1 MDNKIKLSAAFLV
14 AGLILSGCGASG
26 GGSVGNDTS
35 AEANKG
41 KGSLNKQTYT
51 AEAGLTPRQRFSKAL
66 EKLENGEDGQAL
78 AELNAYLVAVP
89 RSNSARNLVAQISTD
104 SSQYF
109 PAENFK
115 VNLTSGASLS
125 TLAKKYLGSALKF
138 YALAKY
144 NNIANPS
151 RVNIGQEIKIP
162 LTQLARTQR
171 DKDNALELETP
182 SMDNEKSAVDL
193 AMAEDIVDAE
203 DINDLEEAVDVVDDM
218 VESNELSDVEPVL
231 AEVIPIVPVETAESA
246 LSDLQELTQNMDY
259 AAAIEKLTTLSTFG
273 KFNKVTRG
281 LAIATYT
288 GRAKEIAE
296 TDNILAATYYEK
308 AGQLNL
314 QEEKSFSAFENFKMA
329 TDLDDQN
336 DQAMEEMLVL
346 QKEIADKYH
355 REASS
360 AFRRQELDQAIEK
373 WDMVLKVNP
382 DHSSAKLY
390 RAQALELKEKLDN
403 LNRN

>member
-1 MDNKIKLSAAFLV
+1 MISYTGNKLKLSATFLV

-26 GGSVGNDTS
+26 GSSAGKDTTPEVNKTNDTV
-35 AEANKG
+35 
-41 KGSLNKQTYT
+41 NKQSYV
-51 AEAGLTPRQRFSKAL
+51 AEVGLTPRQRFSKAL
-66 EKLENGEDGQAL
+66 EKLENGEEGQAL
-78 AELNAYLVAVP
+78 AELNAYLISVP
-89 RSNSARNLVAQISTD
+89 NSNSARNLIAQISTE

-109 PAENFK
+109 PAENFI
-115 VNLTSGASLS
+115 VNLKSGASLS

-162 LTQLARTQR
+162 LTQLAISQR
-171 DKDNALELETP
+171 EKDNALALEAP
-182 SMDNEKSAVDL
+182 SLENEETDL
-193 AMAEDIVDAE
+193 AMAEEVDSVDAVE
-203 DINDLEEAVDVVDDM
+203 DIEEPI
-218 VESNELSDVEPVL
+218 EPL
-231 AEVIPIVPVETAESA
+231 LTEVIPIAPVETAESA
-246 LSDLQELTQNMDY
+246 FSDLQELIEEQDY
-259 AAAIEKLTTLSTFG
+259 AAAIEKVAILRNFG
-273 KFNKVTRG
+273 QFNKESRE

-288 GRAKEIAE
+288 GRAQEIAE
-296 TDNILAATYYEK
+296 TDNILAANYYTK

-314 QEEKSFSAFENFKMA
+314 QKEASFAAFENFKMA

-336 DQAMEEMLVL
+336 DQSMEEMLVL

-360 AFRRQELDQAIEK
+360 AFRRQELDLAIQK

-390 RAQALELKEKLDN
+390 RAQALELKEKLYN
-403 LNRN
+403 INQN

>member
-14 AGLILSGCGASG
+14 AGIVLSGCGASG
-26 GGSVGNDTS
+26 GGSVGS
-35 AEANKG
+35 GSSSEVNKG
-41 KGSLNKQTYT
+41 KGSVNKQNYT
-51 AEAGLTPRQRFSKAL
+51 AEVGLTPRQRFSKAL

-78 AELNAYLVAVP
+78 AELNAYLSAVP
-89 RSNSARNLVAQISTD
+89 NSNSARNLVAQISTD
-104 SSQYF
+104 SSEYF
-109 PAENFK
+109 PSEHFK

-125 TLAKKYLGSALKF
+125 TLAKRYLGSALKF

-162 LTQLARTQR
+162 LTQLARSQR
-171 DKDNALELETP
+171 DKDNALELAAP
-182 SMDNEKSAVDL
+182 NMEKEESVVDL
-193 AMAEDIVDAE
+193 AKAEGSNNVVEDMTDAT
-203 DINDLEEAVDVVDDM
+203 
-218 VESNELSDVEPVL
+218 ELPEVEPL
-231 AEVIPIVPVETAESA
+231 LTEVIPVAPVETAESA
-246 LSDLQELTQNMDY
+246 LNDLQELTQNKDY

-273 KFNKVTRG
+273 KFNKVSRE

-296 TDNILAATYYEK
+296 TDNILAATYYAK

-314 QEEKSFSAFENFKMA
+314 TEEQTFAAFENFKMA
-329 TDLDDQN
+329 TDLDNKN

-360 AFRRQELDQAIEK
+360 AFRRQELDLAIEK

-390 RAQALELKEKLDN
+390 RAQALELKEKLYKIN
-403 LNRN
+403 QN

>member
-1 MDNKIKLSAAFLV
+1 MDNKIKLSAALLV

-26 GGSVGNDTS
+26 GSTGNTTP
-35 AEANKG
+35 AEVNKD
-41 KGSLNKQTYT
+41 KGSLNKQSYI

-78 AELNAYLVAVP
+78 AELNAYLEAVP

-109 PAENFK
+109 PAEHFK

-171 DKDNALELETP
+171 DKDNALALETH
-182 SMDNEKSAVDL
+182 SIDNEETALDL
-193 AMAEDIVDAE
+193 AMEEEAKEV
-203 DINDLEEAVDVVDDM
+203 EEAVDVVEDI
-218 VESNELSDVEPVL
+218 VEETELPVDEPVL
-231 AEVIPIVPVETAESA
+231 AEVIPVAPIETAESA
-246 LSDLQELTQNMDY
+246 FSDLQTLAENMDY
-259 AAAIEKLTTLSTFG
+259 AAAIEKLATLSSFG
-273 KFNKVTRG
+273 KLNKESRG
-281 LAIATYT
+281 LAIATYI

-296 TDNILAATYYEK
+296 TDNILAATYFEK

-314 QEEKSFSAFENFKMA
+314 QEENAFSAFENFKMA

-360 AFRRQELDQAIEK
+360 AFRRQELDLAIQK

-390 RAQALELKEKLDN
+390 RAQALELKEKLN
-403 LNRN
+403 KLNRN

>member
-1 MDNKIKLSAAFLV
+1 MGNKLKLSATFLV

-26 GGSVGNDTS
+26 GSS
-35 AEANKG
+35 AGKDAKPEVNKTNET
-41 KGSLNKQTYT
+41 LNKQSYV
-51 AEAGLTPRQRFSKAL
+51 AEVGLTPRQRFSKAL
-66 EKLENGEDGQAL
+66 EKLENGEEGQAL
-78 AELNAYLVAVP
+78 AELNAYLVSVP
-89 RSNSARNLVAQISTD
+89 NSNSARNLIAQISTD

-109 PAENFK
+109 PAENFI
-115 VNLTSGASLS
+115 VNLKSGASLS

-162 LTQLARTQR
+162 LTQLAQSQR
-171 DKDNALELETP
+171 DKDNALELEAP
-182 SMDNEKSAVDL
+182 SLENEETDL
-193 AMAEDIVDAE
+193 ALAEEIGNE
-203 DINDLEEAVDVVDDM
+203 DDSVDVVEDM
-218 VESNELSDVEPVL
+218 EEPTEPL
-231 AEVIPIVPVETAESA
+231 LTEVIPVAPVETPESA
-246 LSDLQELTQNMDY
+246 LSALQELIEEQDY
-259 AAAIEKLTTLSTFG
+259 AAAIEKVAILRNFG
-273 KFNKVTRG
+273 QFNKESRE
-281 LAIATYT
+281 LAITTYT
-288 GRAKEIAE
+288 ARAKEIAE
-296 TDNILAATYYEK
+296 TDNILAANYYAK

-314 QEEKSFSAFENFKMA
+314 QKEASFAAFENFKMA

-360 AFRRQELDQAIEK
+360 AFRRQELDLAIQK

-390 RAQALELKEKLDN
+390 RAQALELKEKLYN
-403 LNRN
+403 INQN

>member
-1 MDNKIKLSAAFLV
+1 MISYMGNKLKLSATFLV

-26 GGSVGNDTS
+26 GSSAGKDTTPEVNKTNDT
-35 AEANKG
+35 
-41 KGSLNKQTYT
+41 LNKQSYV
-51 AEAGLTPRQRFSKAL
+51 AEVGLTPRQRFSKAL
-66 EKLENGEDGQAL
+66 EKLENGEEGQAL
-78 AELNAYLVAVP
+78 AELNAYLISVP
-89 RSNSARNLVAQISTD
+89 NSNSARNLIAQISTE

-109 PAENFK
+109 PAENFI
-115 VNLTSGASLS
+115 VNLKSGASLS

-144 NNIANPS
+144 NNITNPS

-162 LTQLARTQR
+162 LTQLAISQR
-171 DKDNALELETP
+171 DKDNALELEAP
-182 SMDNEKSAVDL
+182 SLENEETDL
-193 AMAEDIVDAE
+193 VMAEEADSVDAVE
-203 DINDLEEAVDVVDDM
+203 DMEEPI
-218 VESNELSDVEPVL
+218 EPL
-231 AEVIPIVPVETAESA
+231 LTEVIPIAPVETAESA
-246 LSDLQELTQNMDY
+246 FSDLQELIEEQDY
-259 AAAIEKLTTLSTFG
+259 AAAIEKVAILRNFG
-273 KFNKVTRG
+273 QFNKESRE

-288 GRAKEIAE
+288 GRAQEIAE
-296 TDNILAATYYEK
+296 TDNILAANYYTK

-314 QEEKSFSAFENFKMA
+314 QKEASFAAFENFKMA

-336 DQAMEEMLVL
+336 DQSMEEMLVL

-360 AFRRQELDQAIEK
+360 AFRRQELDLAIQK

-390 RAQALELKEKLDN
+390 RAQALELKEKLYN
-403 LNRN
+403 INQN

>member
-1 MDNKIKLSAAFLV
+1 MISYMDNKIKLSAAFLV
-14 AGLILSGCGASG
+14 AGIVLSGCGASG
-26 GGSVGNDTS
+26 GGSVGS
-35 AEANKG
+35 GSSSEVNKG
-41 KGSLNKQTYT
+41 KGSVNKQNYT
-51 AEAGLTPRQRFSKAL
+51 AEVGLTPRQRFSKAL

-78 AELNAYLVAVP
+78 AELNAYLLAVP
-89 RSNSARNLVAQISTD
+89 NSNSARNLVAQISTD
-104 SSQYF
+104 SSEYF
-109 PAENFK
+109 PSEHFK

-125 TLAKKYLGSALKF
+125 TLAKRYLGSALKF

-162 LTQLARTQR
+162 LTQLARSQR
-171 DKDNALELETP
+171 DKDNALELAAP
-182 SMDNEKSAVDL
+182 NMEKEESVVDL
-193 AMAEDIVDAE
+193 AKAEGSNNVVEDMTDAT
-203 DINDLEEAVDVVDDM
+203 
-218 VESNELSDVEPVL
+218 ELPEVEPL
-231 AEVIPIVPVETAESA
+231 LTEVIPVAPVETAESA
-246 LSDLQELTQNMDY
+246 LNDLQELTQNKDY

-273 KFNKVTRG
+273 KFNKVSRE

-296 TDNILAATYYEK
+296 TDNILAATYYAK

-314 QEEKSFSAFENFKMA
+314 TEEQTFAAFENFKMA
-329 TDLDDQN
+329 TDLDNKN

-360 AFRRQELDQAIEK
+360 AFRRQELDLAIEK

-390 RAQALELKEKLDN
+390 RAQALELKEKLYKIN
-403 LNRN
+403 QN

>member
-1 MDNKIKLSAAFLV
+1 MDNKLKLSATFLV

-26 GGSVGNDTS
+26 GSSSGSDSTPVV
-35 AEANKG
+35 NKTV
-41 KGSLNKQTYT
+41 KKQIYT
-51 AEAGLTPRQRFSKAL
+51 AELGLTPRQRFSKAL
-66 EKLENGEDGQAL
+66 EKLENGEEGQAL
-78 AELNAYLVAVP
+78 AELNAYLGSVP
-89 RSNSARNLVAQISTD
+89 SSNSARNLIAQISTD

-109 PAENFK
+109 PAENFI

-162 LTQLARTQR
+162 LTQLARSQR
-171 DKDNALELETP
+171 DKDNALALEAP
-182 SMDNEKSAVDL
+182 SLENEDSVVDS
-193 AMAEDIVDAE
+193 AMAEENNKVE
-203 DINDLEEAVDVVDDM
+203 DVVDVVEDM
-218 VESNELSDVEPVL
+218 VEPTDIEPPL
-231 AEVIPIVPVETAESA
+231 TEIIPIPVETAESA
-246 LSDLQELTQNMDY
+246 FSDLQELAKNKDY
-259 AAAIEKLTTLSTFG
+259 AAAIEKVTTLRSFG
-273 KFNKVTRG
+273 QFNKVSRE

-296 TDNILAATYYEK
+296 TDNILAATYYAK

-314 QEEKSFSAFENFKMA
+314 VDEETFAAFENFKMA
-329 TDLDDQN
+329 TDLDDKN
-336 DQAMEEMLVL
+336 DQTMEEMLVL

-360 AFRRQELDQAIEK
+360 AFRRQELDLAIQK
-373 WDMVLKVNP
+373 WNVVLKVNP

-403 LNRN
+403 INQN

>member
-14 AGLILSGCGASG
+14 AGIVLSGCGASG
-26 GGSVGNDTS
+26 GGSVGS
-35 AEANKG
+35 GSSSEVNKG
-41 KGSLNKQTYT
+41 KGSVNKQNYT
-51 AEAGLTPRQRFSKAL
+51 AEVGLTPRQRFSKAL

-78 AELNAYLVAVP
+78 AELNAYLLAVP
-89 RSNSARNLVAQISTD
+89 NSNSARNLVAQISTD
-104 SSQYF
+104 SSEYF
-109 PAENFK
+109 PSEHFK

-125 TLAKKYLGSALKF
+125 TLAKRYLGSALKF

-162 LTQLARTQR
+162 LTQLARSQR
-171 DKDNALELETP
+171 DKDNALELAAP
-182 SMDNEKSAVDL
+182 NMEKEESVVDL
-193 AMAEDIVDAE
+193 AKAEGSNNVVEDMTDAT
-203 DINDLEEAVDVVDDM
+203 
-218 VESNELSDVEPVL
+218 ELPEVEPL
-231 AEVIPIVPVETAESA
+231 LTEVIPVAPVETAESA
-246 LSDLQELTQNMDY
+246 LNDLQELTQNKDY

-273 KFNKVTRG
+273 KFNKVSRE

-296 TDNILAATYYEK
+296 TDNILAATYYAK

-314 QEEKSFSAFENFKMA
+314 TEEQTFAAFENFKMA
-329 TDLDDQN
+329 TDLDNKN

-360 AFRRQELDQAIEK
+360 AFRRQELDLAIEK

-390 RAQALELKEKLDN
+390 RAQALELKEKLYKIN
-403 LNRN
+403 QN

>member
-1 MDNKIKLSAAFLV
+1 MDNKLTLSATFLV
-14 AGLILSGCGASG
+14 VGLILSGCGASG
-26 GGSVGNDTS
+26 DSSVGNV
-35 AEANKG
+35 AAPVI
-41 KGSLNKQTYT
+41 NKQIFT
-51 AEAGLTPRQRFSKAL
+51 AEAGLTARQRFSKAL
-66 EKLENGEDGQAL
+66 EKLENGEEGQAL
-78 AELNAYLVAVP
+78 AELEAYLIDVP
-89 RSNSARNLVAQISTD
+89 RSNSARNLVEQISTD

-109 PAENFK
+109 PSENFK

-144 NNIANPS
+144 NNISNPS

-171 DKDNALELETP
+171 DAENSLDSETLAEK
-182 SMDNEKSAVDL
+182 NEQSNDEL
-193 AMAEDIVDAE
+193 AMTKKASDTQNPANDA
-203 DINDLEEAVDVVDDM
+203 NDVLDDKSESVVM
-218 VESNELSDVEPVL
+218 PESAPVL
-231 AEVIPIVPVETAESA
+231 AVVIPSAPEETAESI
-246 LSDLQELTQNMDY
+246 LSDLQELTQNNDY
-259 AAAIEKLTTLSTFG
+259 SAAIEKVTQLKTFG
-273 KFNKVTRG
+273 EFNTLGRE

-296 TDNILAATYYEK
+296 TDNVLAATYYAQVGK
-308 AGQLNL
+308 LNL
-314 QEEKSFSAFENFKMA
+314 AEEETFTAFENFRMA
-329 TDLDDQN
+329 TDLDENN

-360 AFRRQELDQAIEK
+360 AFRRQDLDLAIEK
-373 WDMVLKVNP
+373 WDMVLSVNP

-390 RAQALELKEKLDN
+390 RAQALDLKRKLDN
-403 LNRN
+403 INQN

>member
-1 MDNKIKLSAAFLV
+1 MISYTGNKLKLSATFLV

-26 GGSVGNDTS
+26 GSSAGKDTTPEVNKKNDT
-35 AEANKG
+35 
-41 KGSLNKQTYT
+41 LNKQSYV
-51 AEAGLTPRQRFSKAL
+51 AEVGLTPRQRFSKAL
-66 EKLENGEDGQAL
+66 EKLENGEEGQAL
-78 AELNAYLVAVP
+78 AELNAYLISVP
-89 RSNSARNLVAQISTD
+89 NSNSARNLIAQILTE

-109 PAENFK
+109 PAENFI
-115 VNLTSGASLS
+115 VNLKSGASLS

-162 LTQLARTQR
+162 LTQLAISQR
-171 DKDNALELETP
+171 DKDNALEREAPSLE
-182 SMDNEKSAVDL
+182 NEETDL
-193 AMAEDIVDAE
+193 AMAEEADSVDAVE
-203 DINDLEEAVDVVDDM
+203 DIEEPI
-218 VESNELSDVEPVL
+218 EPL
-231 AEVIPIVPVETAESA
+231 LTEVIPIAPVETAESA
-246 LSDLQELTQNMDY
+246 FSDLQELIEEQDY
-259 AAAIEKLTTLSTFG
+259 AAAIEKVAILRNFG
-273 KFNKVTRG
+273 QFNKESRE

-288 GRAKEIAE
+288 GRAQEIAE
-296 TDNILAATYYEK
+296 TDNILAANYYTK

-314 QEEKSFSAFENFKMA
+314 QKEASFAAFENFKMA

-336 DQAMEEMLVL
+336 DQSMEEMLVL

-360 AFRRQELDQAIEK
+360 AFRRQELDLAIQK

-390 RAQALELKEKLDN
+390 RAQALELKEKLYN
-403 LNRN
+403 INQN

>member
-1 MDNKIKLSAAFLV
+1 MDHKLKLSTALLV
-14 AGLILSGCGASG
+14 TGMLLSGCGASG
-26 GGSVGNDTS
+26 DSSVGS
-35 AEANKG
+35 GSSPKANKVNN
-41 KGSLNKQTYT
+41 SPQKQIYT
-51 AEAGLTPRQRFSKAL
+51 AELGLTPRQRFSKAL

-78 AELNAYLVAVP
+78 AELNAYLVDVP
-89 RSNSARNLVAQISTD
+89 RSNSAKNLVAQITTD

-109 PAENFK
+109 PSEHFI

-144 NNIANPS
+144 NNISNPS

-171 DKDNALELETP
+171 DKDNALALDPTVNENEEPVVDIVMADESFDADENTEDDLIDEL
-182 SMDNEKSAVDL
+182 
-193 AMAEDIVDAE
+193 EDIVSE
-203 DINDLEEAVDVVDDM
+203 IP
-218 VESNELSDVEPVL
+218 ESEPL
-231 AEVIPIVPVETAESA
+231 ITEVIPIAPVETAESA
-246 LSDLQELTQNMDY
+246 FGDLKELTENKEY
-259 AAAIEKLTTLSTFG
+259 AAAIEKLTTLKTFG
-273 KFNKVTRG
+273 KLDKVSRA
-281 LAIATYT
+281 LAKTTYT

-296 TDNILAATYYEK
+296 TDNILAATYYSQ

-314 QEEKSFSAFENFKMA
+314 IDEETFSAFENFKMA
-329 TDLDDQN
+329 TDLDDTN

-360 AFRRQELDQAIEK
+360 AFRRQELDLAIQK

-390 RAQALELKEKLDN
+390 RAQALELKEKLYN
-403 LNRN
+403 INQN

>member
-14 AGLILSGCGASG
+14 AGIILSGCGASG
-26 GGSVGNDTS
+26 GGSVGSGTS
-35 AEANKG
+35 SEINKG
-41 KGSLNKQTYT
+41 KGSVNKQNYT
-51 AEAGLTPRQRFSKAL
+51 AEVGLTPRQRFSKAL

-78 AELNAYLVAVP
+78 AELNAYLLAVP
-89 RSNSARNLVAQISTD
+89 NSNSARNLVAQISTD
-104 SSQYF
+104 SSEYF
-109 PAENFK
+109 PSEHLK

-125 TLAKKYLGSALKF
+125 TLAKRYLGSALKF

-162 LTQLARTQR
+162 LTQLARSQR
-171 DKDNALELETP
+171 DKDNALELEAP
-182 SMDNEKSAVDL
+182 NMEKEESVVDL
-193 AMAEDIVDAE
+193 AKAEGSNNVVEDMTDAT
-203 DINDLEEAVDVVDDM
+203 
-218 VESNELSDVEPVL
+218 ELPEVEPL
-231 AEVIPIVPVETAESA
+231 LTEVIPVAPVETAESA
-246 LSDLQELTQNMDY
+246 LNDLQELTQNKDY

-273 KFNKVTRG
+273 KFNKVSRE

-296 TDNILAATYYEK
+296 TDNILAATYYAK

-314 QEEKSFSAFENFKMA
+314 TEEQTFAAFENFKMA
-329 TDLDDQN
+329 TDLDNKN

-360 AFRRQELDQAIEK
+360 AFRRQELDLAIEK

-390 RAQALELKEKLDN
+390 RAQALELKEKLYKIN
-403 LNRN
+403 QN

>member
-1 MDNKIKLSAAFLV
+1 MISCMDNKIKLSAAILV
-14 AGLILSGCGASG
+14 AGLILSGCGGTG
-26 GGSVGNDTS
+26 GGTAGKTTS
-35 AEANKG
+35 AEVNKT
-41 KGSLNKQTYT
+41 KGVQNNKTYI
-51 AEAGLTPRQRFSKAL
+51 AEVGLTPRQRFSKAL

-78 AELNAYLVAVP
+78 AELNAYLEAVP

-109 PAENFK
+109 PAEYFK
-115 VNLTSGASLS
+115 VNLTSGTSLS

-162 LTQLARTQR
+162 MTQLARAQR
-171 DKDNALELETP
+171 DKDASQELEVP
-182 SMDNEKSAVDL
+182 SADSEDASVEL
-193 AMAEDIVDAE
+193 AMQEEINEVNESAEAAED
-203 DINDLEEAVDVVDDM
+203 L
-218 VESNELSDVEPVL
+218 VESSEIPVEEPVL
-231 AEVIPIVPVETAESA
+231 AEVVPIAPVETAESA
-246 LSDLQELTQNMDY
+246 LSDLKELAQNMDY
-259 AAAIEKLTTLSTFG
+259 QAAIEKLATLSTFG
-273 KFNKVTRG
+273 KLNSESRD
-281 LAIATYT
+281 LAISTYI

-296 TDNILAATYYEK
+296 TDNVLAATYFEK

-314 QEEKSFSAFENFKMA
+314 QKEEPFNAFENFKMA
-329 TDLDDQN
+329 TELDGQN
-336 DQAMEEMLVL
+336 DLAMEEMLVL

-360 AFRRQELDQAIEK
+360 AFRRQELDLAIEK

-390 RAQALELKEKLDN
+390 RAQALELQEKLDN